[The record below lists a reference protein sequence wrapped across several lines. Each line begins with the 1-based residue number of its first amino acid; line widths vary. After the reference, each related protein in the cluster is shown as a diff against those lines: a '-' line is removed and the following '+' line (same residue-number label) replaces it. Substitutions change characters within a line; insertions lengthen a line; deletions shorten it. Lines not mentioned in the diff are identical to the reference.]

1 MNKKCIDD
9 CANCTKDNG
18 DDICKI
24 AADDGKTKK
33 IESDDEVPDIC
44 YKKGYFKEKKHKT
57 PSFDFS

>member
-1 MNKKCIDD
+1 MKCLDN
-9 CANCTKDNG
+9 CSNCTKDNG
-18 DDICKI
+18 DDICKT
-24 AADDGKTKK
+24 AADDGKTKR